1 MINNSFNLRKFL
13 ITTSP
18 LSTTILFII
27 IDSVPFYLLED
38 FSVNTQLSFII
49 AYLWICL
56 NPESIRPLFL
66 LILGLLIDILNDF
79 HFGFTTF
86 FLSLIL
92 FIQKKDNTLMNSVD
106 FRITYIRFSVFIIL
120 VNIFSSILEILSE
133 IDMIFNTKNF
143 IIINLVSLI
152 AFPFLFLI
160 VRYYNKRLKIYVE

>member
-1 MINNSFNLRKFL
+1 
-13 ITTSP
+13 
-18 LSTTILFII
+18 
-27 IDSVPFYLLED
+27 
-38 FSVNTQLSFII
+38 
-49 AYLWICL
+49 
-56 NPESIRPLFL
+56 
-66 LILGLLIDILNDF
+66 
-79 HFGFTTF
+79 
-86 FLSLIL
+86 
-92 FIQKKDNTLMNSVD
+92 MNSDD

>member
-1 MINNSFNLRKFL
+1 
-13 ITTSP
+13 
-18 LSTTILFII
+18 
-27 IDSVPFYLLED
+27 
-38 FSVNTQLSFII
+38 
-49 AYLWICL
+49 
-56 NPESIRPLFL
+56 
-66 LILGLLIDILNDF
+66 
-79 HFGFTTF
+79 
-86 FLSLIL
+86 
-92 FIQKKDNTLMNSVD
+92 MNSVD